1 MALTKFSDDDLQNLL
16 DNKQKLEDIEQG
28 DLGKVTKLKT
38 IVDTNKKLMDLF
50 NAPEKYAV
58 KDNESDFKEVKKI
71 LEERK

>member
-1 MALTKFSDDDLQNLL
+1 MDITKFSEDDL
-16 DNKQKLEDIEQG
+16 KEIEERRKALEAIEQG

-38 IVDTNKKLMDLF
+38 ITDTNKKLMDLF

-58 KDNESDFKEVKKI
+58 KDNESDFKKVKDI

>member
-50 NAPEKYAV
+50 NEPEKYAV